1 MNASARTPITAFRRL
16 ALASIAVAT
25 LGTIVIGTAALPA
38 HAATTTDKSRYAK
51 VDGGA
56 TRLVARVARGLNART
71 DKYSTYATMN
81 TGTIAAILKRVN
93 ALPKAPPSGEM
104 CPMDVA
110 ATLTLSFYRNAST
123 PYAVVVADP
132 GGCGNV
138 SIRDYNA
145 NDTLQGSAA
154 LGGGVALSNY
164 VATQMHIKSLQVL

>member
-1 MNASARTPITAFRRL
+1 
-16 ALASIAVAT
+16 
-25 LGTIVIGTAALPA
+25 
-38 HAATTTDKSRYAK
+38 
-51 VDGGA
+51 
-56 TRLVARVARGLNART
+56 VARGLNART

-81 TGTIAAILKRVN
+81 TATVAAILKRVN
-93 ALPKAPPSGEM
+93 ALPKAPSSGEM

>member
-1 MNASARTPITAFRRL
+1 MNASTRTPVTAFRRL
-16 ALASIAVAT
+16 TLVGIAVAA
-25 LGTIVIGTAALPA
+25 LGTVAVGATVLPA

-51 VDGGA
+51 VDAGA

-81 TGTIAAILKRVN
+81 TATIAAILKRVN
-93 ALPKAPPSGEM
+93 ALPKAPSSGEM